1 MSDALKIIG
10 LLSQWN
16 LKKKKTE
23 TGLGSKKE
31 NSSVDTEREK
41 FTGGIEV
48 LKKQRK
54 AVLAEMYFYRQ
65 TNKTNL
71 EKKKVLKDTD
81 NQYEM
86 HTRSTMDNMVVS

>member
-1 MSDALKIIG
+1 M
-10 LLSQWN
+10 
-16 LKKKKTE
+16 
-23 TGLGSKKE
+23 
-31 NSSVDTEREK
+31 
-41 FTGGIEV
+41 
-48 LKKQRK
+48 
-54 AVLAEMYFYRQ
+54 LAEMYFYRQ

>member
-1 MSDALKIIG
+1 MSDAFKIIG

-48 LKKQRK
+48 LKK
-54 AVLAEMYFYRQ
+54 
-65 TNKTNL
+65 
-71 EKKKVLKDTD
+71 
-81 NQYEM
+81 
-86 HTRSTMDNMVVS
+86 